1 MTNPNDPW
9 ARRPD
14 DDPTQRLGQPGES
27 ATEKIPSG
35 DMPGYVEPTTAY
47 PGTDPYGGWGPGPNP
62 TREMPTYDSY
72 AYGAQGGMPGP
83 GPQDPYGR
91 AGGALPPGPPG
102 EPPRRPSN
110 KNGIWL
116 GVGLAAIV
124 LIALAAVGAGMM
136 FGGGGDSQ
144 NTAGDSATTS
154 RPLGREIPMEPE
166 ESAPA
171 LPSLPGMP
179 DSGSPDDPNAG
190 GTTMGTISSNTAG
203 TLTLSTLTGEQ
214 VTVHTTP
221 STQVI
226 SLSGTTVDALP
237 AGDLVI
243 VQGQQAPDKSI
254 QADVIISTAL
264 DGGGR

>member
-27 ATEKIPSG
+27 ATEKLPGG
-35 DMPGYVEPTTAY
+35 DVPGYVEPTTAY
-47 PGTDPYGGWGPGPNP
+47 PGTDPFGGWGAGPNP

-72 AYGAQGGMPGP
+72 AYGGQGGPPGP
-83 GPQDPYGR
+83 GPQDPYGP
-91 AGGALPPGPPG
+91 AGGPLPGPPG
-102 EPPRRPSN
+102 EPPRRLSN
-110 KNGIWL
+110 KTGIWL

-136 FGGGGDSQ
+136 FGGGDSQ
-144 NTAGDSATTS
+144 NTASDSTTT
-154 RPLGREIPMEPE
+154 RPLGRGIPAQPE
-166 ESAPA
+166 ESAPP
-171 LPSLPGMP
+171 LPSLPEMP
-179 DSGSPDDPNAG
+179 DSGDPGDPGAG
-190 GTTMGTISSNTAG
+190 GTTMGTISSNTGG
-203 TLTLSTLTGEQ
+203 TLTLSTLTGDE

-226 SLSGTTVDALP
+226 SLAGATVDALP

-243 VQGQQAPDKSI
+243 VQGQPSPDGSI
-254 QADVIISTAL
+254 QAEVIISTAL